1 MEGSMFVA
9 PTTEAASLAEE
20 GTERA
25 SRPGFVL

>member
-1 MEGSMFVA
+1 MFVV

-25 SRPGFVL
+25 AGRGLFSDC